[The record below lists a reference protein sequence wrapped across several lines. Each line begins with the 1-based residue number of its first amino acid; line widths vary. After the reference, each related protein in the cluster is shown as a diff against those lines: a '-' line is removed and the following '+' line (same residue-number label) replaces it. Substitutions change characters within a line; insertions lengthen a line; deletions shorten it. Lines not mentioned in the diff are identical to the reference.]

1 MFFKKKNCLVYLTY
15 NTTKVNFK
23 IYGVTTWLTNDCKNM
38 LPYISRSK
46 GNQTMKFGQ
55 LIEYNK
61 IIFFFN
67 NHAENEAVKLVPVL
81 FFFFQKILYEV
92 KASDP

>member
-1 MFFKKKNCLVYLTY
+1 
-15 NTTKVNFK
+15 
-23 IYGVTTWLTNDCKNM
+23 
-38 LPYISRSK
+38 
-46 GNQTMKFGQ
+46 MKFGQ

-81 FFFFQKILYEV
+81 FFFFQKVLYEV

>member
-1 MFFKKKNCLVYLTY
+1 
-15 NTTKVNFK
+15 
-23 IYGVTTWLTNDCKNM
+23 
-38 LPYISRSK
+38 
-46 GNQTMKFGQ
+46 MKFGQ

-67 NHAENEAVKLVPVL
+67 NHAENEAVKLAPVL